1 MRFLY
6 YDAVTHIEKGKS
18 IIGVKTF
25 SLSEEFLRGHYKKI
39 ARVPAVIMIEAMA
52 QLLGW
57 LIIFS
62 HDFRLSPIMSLLEE
76 VTVTPHLRPGFKA
89 VIHGEMVSSSKR
101 DSLGKARMYVDGKV
115 IASVERMIYSHVY
128 TDHREDLIQLFRYY
142 SGLDRIDPPVALSRL
157 GGNTSKAL

>member
-1 MRFLY
+1 
-6 YDAVTHIEKGKS
+6 
-18 IIGVKTF
+18 
-25 SLSEEFLRGHYKKI
+25 
-39 ARVPAVIMIEAMA
+39 MIEAMA

-89 VIHGEMVSSSKR
+89 EIHGEMVSSSKR

-115 IASVERMIYSHVY
+115 IASVDRMIYSHIY

-142 SGLDRIDPPVALSRL
+142 SGLDRIDPPVALRQTRRETLPKAFVMRVLLESNRL
-157 GGNTSKAL
+157 WRTSPRVKSCNLSQRPRRVCFGDLFATLR